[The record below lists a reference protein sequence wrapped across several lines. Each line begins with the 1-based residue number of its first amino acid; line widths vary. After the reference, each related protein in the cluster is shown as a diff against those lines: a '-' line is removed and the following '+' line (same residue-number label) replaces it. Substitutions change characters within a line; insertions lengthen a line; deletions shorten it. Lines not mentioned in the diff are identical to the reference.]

1 MLIAFDRADLDRAR
15 AALDSWRF
23 DNPAAQ
29 IYRVTVVHQPGGGVL
44 LEAHYRADWERGEA
58 Q

>member
-23 DNPAAQ
+23 DNPGAQ
-29 IYRVTVVHQPGGGVL
+29 INRVTVVHQPGGGVRI
-44 LEAHYRADWERGEA
+44 EAQYREAGERGEG
-58 Q
+58 